1 MAELTV
7 IVGCMFSGKSEELL
21 RLLKRAAIAR
31 LSTVVIQPTTDT
43 RTVGRVCSRDGR
55 CVDAVVVRDARAI
68 PSTAG
73 LYDVVGI
80 DEAQFFDEH
89 LLSAIHELYAAGKR
103 LIIAG
108 LDTDYRG
115 ERFGYMDQIM
125 AIPEARIVKLRA
137 VCMRCGEEATRTFRK
152 SGAGAQVEIGDGDK
166 YEALCY
172 SCYRLASERVTAPNP
187 TAAAAQRVLA

>member
-55 CVDAVVVRDARAI
+55 CVDAVVIRDARAI
-68 PSTAG
+68 ASTAG

-89 LLSAIHELYAAGKR
+89 LLTAIRELYAAGKR

-115 ERFGYMDQIM
+115 ERFGHMDQIM
-125 AIPEARIVKLRA
+125 AIPEARVVKLRA
-137 VCMRCGEEATRTFRK
+137 VCMRCGAEATRTFRK
-152 SGAGAQVEIGDGDK
+152 SGAGAQVEIGDADK

-172 SCYRLASERVTAPNP
+172 DCYHCSNDM
-187 TAAAAQRVLA
+187 AAAVPVDRAAQTTLA